1 MNLFHRMRKE
11 DRAFCIRVKGSF
23 ASPCNRWWLSQ
34 DSFRRIALI
43 VLLACHLW
51 GQNSALKFRVSGK
64 VVNAVN
70 GQPIANAEVWLGN
83 ADKFE
88 TTQQKLL
95 TGDDGTFGFAVANP
109 GKYTISGQANGF
121 RRQGFEQHG
130 MYSSAIVVKAGLNT
144 ENIVFRLRPDARLM
158 GIVEDDDH
166 EPIGGATIYLFRTD
180 TSFGLTQTF
189 LEGQTSSDDRGRY
202 RFAHLERGVYYLAV
216 SASPWFSELLQQADV
231 AGAAVPSQKPEFDVA
246 YPTTFYPGV
255 TDLAAASQIALKEG
269 EDSTADFT
277 LSPVPALRVTVD
289 YANATGQKPTNVQ
302 LRQKFFDTEINATGL
317 RQSSVNDSFEIRGAP
332 PGRYALQLVTVGPSN
347 IQSVRSTLINLTE
360 DTELDPESAPVVTP
374 IHGVVRMQGGLKL
387 KQQGYVRLW
396 NSRDGEV
403 LESSIS
409 DKGEIN
415 FATDFLTPGTY
426 SVYAMNG
433 PNSIVSSLKATGA
446 QVVGQ
451 SVQITGSK
459 PIELEIGM
467 GSPLSKITGTVQ
479 RDKEPVVGAMILLVP
494 EDSEINLPKFR
505 RDQSDSDGTFT
516 LQDVLPGRYWVMAI
530 EDGWD
535 LEWANLSLLKK
546 RLEHAQKI
554 VVQATKSY
562 PIVLEVE

>member
-1 MNLFHRMRKE
+1 MNFFNRARKS
-11 DRAFCIRVKGSF
+11 DRLKGCVRARF
-23 ASPCNRWWLSQ
+23 APSASRWRLSRH
-34 DSFRRIALI
+34 DFARIALI
-43 VLLACHLW
+43 LLLACDLW
-51 GQNSALKFRVSGK
+51 AQTAPARFRVSGK

-70 GQPIANAEVWLGN
+70 GHPIANAEVWLGN
-83 ADKFE
+83 ADEFE

-95 TGDDGTFGFAVANP
+95 TGDDGVFAFAVADP
-109 GKYTISGQANGF
+109 GKYTISGYANGF

-130 MYSSAIVVKAGLNT
+130 MYSSAIVVKAGWNT

-158 GIVEDDDH
+158 GVVEDDDH
-166 EPIGGATIYLFRTD
+166 EPIGNATIYLFRSD
-180 TSFGLTQTF
+180 ASLGLRQTSLT
-189 LEGQTSSDDRGRY
+189 GQTTSDDRGHY
-202 RFAHLERGVYYLAV
+202 RFAHLEPGVYYIAV
-216 SASPWFSELLQQADV
+216 SAAPWFSGLLQQAD
-231 AGAAVPSQKPEFDVA
+231 APGISALTQKREFDIA

-255 TDLAAASQIALKEG
+255 TDLASASQVALNEG
-269 EDSTADFT
+269 ADFTADFT
-277 LSPVPALRVTVD
+277 LSPVPALRVKVD
-289 YANATGQKPTNVQ
+289 YANASGEKPANVQ
-302 LRQKFFDTEINATGL
+302 LRQKIFDTEINTAGQ
-317 RQSSVNDSFEIRGAP
+317 RQFSAEDSFEIRGAA
-332 PGRYALQLVTVGPSN
+332 PGRYAFQLVSVGSSN
-347 IQSVRSTLINLTE
+347 VQSQRSTLINLTE
-360 DTELDPESAPVVTP
+360 DAEVDPESVSAVTP

-396 NSRDGEV
+396 NSRDGEL

-409 DKGEIN
+409 DKGEIS
-415 FATDFLTPGTY
+415 FASDFLTAGTY
-426 SVYAMNG
+426 SVFAMNG
-433 PNSIVSSLKATGA
+433 TNSIVSSLKATGA

-467 GSPLSKITGTVQ
+467 ASALSKITGTVR

-494 EDSEINLPKFR
+494 EDAEINLPKFR

-535 LEWANLSLLKK
+535 LEWANLALLKK

-554 VVQATKSY
+554 DVQGTKSY